1 MTAAAAVALAACGG
15 RDPSA
20 PNPANNAD
28 TVERQFVVYP
38 LSTATGARGSAVDL
52 AGLRVLRPGVTLIT
66 VGQAQIPAPNF
77 DFAVDRAAD
86 GSVRLLPSRLVVDPG
101 NVGRRGSTGFQVA
114 AAPFDS
120 IVEAPESGYASDS
133 VATTVSVG
141 QSVIVRAES
150 LLCAGNQ
157 LRPQLYAKFVVEGID
172 APTGAVIFRGRIN
185 PNCGFRS
192 LRPGRG

>member
-15 RDPSA
+15 RDPFA

-38 LSTATGARGSAVDL
+38 LSTATGPRPAAVDL
-52 AGLRVLRPGVTLIT
+52 SDLREVRPGVGLIPGTTTLT
-66 VGQAQIPAPNF
+66 PNF
-77 DFAVDRAAD
+77 DFALDLGES
-86 GSVRLLPSRLVVDPG
+86 GSVRFLPSRLIVDPG
-101 NVGRRGSTGFQVA
+101 NVGRRPSTGFQTV

-120 IVEAPESGYASDS
+120 IVEAPESGYTSDS
-133 VATTVSVG
+133 VATTVTVG
-141 QSVIVRAES
+141 QSVIVRTES
-150 LLCAGNQ
+150 LRCAANQ
-157 LRPQLYAKFVVEGID
+157 FRPQLYAKFLVENID
-172 APTGAVIFRGRIN
+172 AATGAVILRGRVN